1 MKNRYLLIIFGLLQL
16 NSIFGQLNLVPNPS
30 FEEKDSCP
38 GGQYALTPRCDGW
51 YDPVSIM
58 PVLPGTFY
66 NYKDWGA
73 AIYFNRCNNTTV
85 GVPENVAGIQE
96 ARSEDAY
103 GGILVFANANWINVD
118 RSMAYISIELNT
130 SLKDGQK
137 YYAEFHYSLAEGNSN
152 DDPNAFLDNLY
163 FVELGMLFTDDAIIR
178 GLNTATEQPLNIYET
193 PQVKQMMGP
202 DIDTINWIKVSGTFI
217 AKGGEKH
224 LTIGSFKE
232 VDTTSQDAFTYIFID
247 DVAVFEEY
255 TPPVL
260 PTDDA
265 KLFPNPSSDNSIL
278 VSSTKG
284 YLDNSKL
291 YLYDEVGRMVYRFDF
306 FNGIELHILD
316 IKHLNSGMYFYSI
329 EKNDEIIQKGK
340 LVLL

>member
-1 MKNRYLLIIFGLLQL
+1 MKYRYLLIIFGLLQL
-16 NSIFGQLNLVPNPS
+16 NSAFGQLNLVPNPS

-38 GGQYALTPRCDGW
+38 SGQYALTPRCEGW

-58 PVLPGTFY
+58 PILPGTFY
-66 NYKDWGA
+66 TYKDWGA
-73 AIYFNRCNNTTV
+73 ASYYNICNNTTV

-96 ARSEDAY
+96 ARSGDAY
-103 GGILVFANANWINVD
+103 SGTLIFANAIWINVD
-118 RSMAYISIELNT
+118 RYMAYISIELNS
-130 SLKDGQK
+130 SLKKGQT
-137 YYAEFHYSLAEGNSN
+137 YYAEFHYSLAEGTSN

-163 FVELGMLFTDDAIIR
+163 FVELGMLFTDSAIIR
-178 GLNTATEQPLNIYET
+178 GLNTATEQPLNTYET
-193 PQVKQMMGP
+193 PQVKQMMGT
-202 DIDTINWIKVSGTFI
+202 DIDTLNWIKVSGTFI

-232 VDTTSQDAFTYIFID
+232 VDTTSQDAYTYIFID
-247 DVAVFEEY
+247 DVAVIEEY

-260 PTDDA
+260 PTDDV
-265 KLFPNPSSDNSIL
+265 KLFPNPSNDNIIW

-291 YLYDEVGRMVYRFDF
+291 YIYDEVGRLVYSFNF
-306 FNGIELHILD
+306 LNGIKLHRLD
-316 IKHLNSGMYFYSI
+316 LNHLNSGMYFYSI